1 MNPSLF
7 DQISRRLSE
16 SRVSRR
22 TALGASLAAGAAA
35 MTGTGIASAQDAT
48 PAASPETVAVPDAP
62 PTSTQ
67 LFVQSFQSGSI
78 APSTSEF
85 GTHTVTLEQGMG
97 QTIVFNDRPS
107 REVGTSPTPAFLD
120 GLGFDA
126 DNPPNA
132 AIVIDVGDG
141 TTDIA
146 VVELFNP
153 TYDDTTHTAPYDIAV
168 LANWQ
173 NDLELGFQD
182 EPADLSNVAP
192 HFGATHLFIDGC
204 RPGSYPCVWWNE
216 GHPDTKGYLQNV
228 PVTWWWDGHGCVP
241 DGTADTHTLD
251 EVRAYWAQKCNEA
264 LPACEGRCVLYFDYP
279 D

>member
-1 MNPSLF
+1 MNPNLF
-7 DQISRRLSE
+7 DQVSKRFSEARLTRRHA
-16 SRVSRR
+16 V
-22 TALGASLAAGAAA
+22 GASLAAGAAA
-35 MTGTGIASAQDAT
+35 VTGIGIAAQDAT
-48 PAASPETVAVPDAP
+48 PAATPEVVTLPPADDAP
-62 PTSTQ
+62 TQ

-78 APSTSEF
+78 APSASEF
-85 GTHTVTLEQGMG
+85 GTHRVTLDHGLG
-97 QTIVFNDRPS
+97 QTIVFTDRPS

-132 AIVIDVGDG
+132 ALVIDAGDG

-153 TYDDTTHTAPYDIAV
+153 SYDEATHTATYDIAV

-182 EPADLSNVAP
+182 EPTDLSNVAP

-204 RPGSYPCVWWNE
+204 SGNYPCVWWNE
-216 GHPDTKGYLQNV
+216 GHPQTWGYLNL
-228 PVTWWWDGHGCVP
+228 PATWWWGAAKCVP
-241 DGTADTHTLD
+241 DAPNAQSIQDV
-251 EVRAYWAQKCNEA
+251 ENYWSPTCNETFA
-264 LPACEGRCVLYFDYP
+264 ACEGRCGLWV
-279 D
+279 

>member
-1 MNPSLF
+1 MNPNRFDAVTRLF
-7 DQISRRLSE
+7 ADRRL
-16 SRVSRR
+16 SRR
-22 TALGASLAAGAAA
+22 TAVSASLAAGAAA
-35 MTGTGIASAQDAT
+35 VAGMGSAAQDAT
-48 PAASPETVAVPDAP
+48 PEAPSETVAMPDVEP
-62 PTSTQ
+62 SSTQ
-67 LFVQSFQSGSI
+67 LFVQAFQSGSI
-78 APSTSEF
+78 APLASDL
-85 GTHTVTLEQGMG
+85 GTHRITLDHGLG
-97 QTIVFNDRPS
+97 QTIVFTDRPS

-120 GLGFDA
+120 GLGFDD

-153 TYDDTTHTAPYDIAV
+153 SYDEATHTATYDIAV

-173 NDLELGFQD
+173 NDLEFGFQD

-204 RPGSYPCVWWNE
+204 RPGAYPCVWWNE
-216 GHPDTKGYLQNV
+216 GHPDTRGTLQNV

-241 DGTADTHTLD
+241 DGTADTKTLD
-251 EVRAYWAQKCNEA
+251 EIHAYWNQKCNEA
-264 LPACEGRCVLYFDYP
+264 FPACENRCYLWTP
-279 D
+279 S